1 MALSSSFW
9 DKNFDL
15 RKNELADSLPDDYK
29 TETLVE
35 PTTKPIKKSVK
46 RKSKVIHNNLV
57 EPQDTFPEN
66 TFPENTLT
74 VNTLTEDTVS
84 HDSFCLEQATL
95 ASLEESW
102 KVQAECNKRWSVFQ
116 PILNRLK
123 RLGMLDKNIKK
134 VYDILS
140 VTLYQYAHKV
150 DVSITEEEYM
160 LIDKHMQLFRMTK
173 TDSTHLNEALNHLRF
188 GRESTV
194 GCLSIT

>member
-1 MALSSSFW
+1 MKSMSL
-9 DKNFDL
+9 DKKDMDI
-15 RKNELADSLPDDYK
+15 REPDDYK
-29 TETLVE
+29 RETLVE
-35 PTTKPIKKSVK
+35 PTTKPVKKSVK

-66 TFPENTLT
+66 TLTENILTENTFPEHTLT
-74 VNTLTEDTVS
+74 